1 MLGSTAIA
9 VLQSSTWGGRW
20 QLMNTTSILRRQEV
34 FFWDPNDLQ
43 HEALKPY
50 FPIQSALQIELK
62 TIFS

>member
-1 MLGSTAIA
+1 
-9 VLQSSTWGGRW
+9 
-20 QLMNTTSILRRQEV
+20 MNTTSILRRQEV